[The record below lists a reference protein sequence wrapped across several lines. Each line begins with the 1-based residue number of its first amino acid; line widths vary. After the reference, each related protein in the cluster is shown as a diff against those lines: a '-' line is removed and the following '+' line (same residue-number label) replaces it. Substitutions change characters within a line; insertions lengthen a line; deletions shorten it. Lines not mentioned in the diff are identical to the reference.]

1 MPAKNTQSLDL
12 LDTSNDVIDEVVT
25 DATIDEPVD
34 LPADLL
40 ADDVKGPDTPTAND
54 LKKLRQSLRNK
65 AEREIINRHQDE
77 YHEVAKALFED
88 EGLVYTKR
96 MTAEEKAAA
105 ELRAAIQANP
115 DLAREILSAQA

>member
-1 MPAKNTQSLDL
+1 MPAKNTPSLDI
-12 LDTSNDVIDEVVT
+12 LDAPNDVT
-25 DATIDEPVD
+25 DAPIEEPTEA
-34 LPADLL
+34 P
-40 ADDVKGPDTPTAND
+40 ADDVKGPDTPTADD

-77 YHEVAKALFED
+77 YHEVAKALFD
-88 EGLVYTKR
+88 AEGLVYTKR